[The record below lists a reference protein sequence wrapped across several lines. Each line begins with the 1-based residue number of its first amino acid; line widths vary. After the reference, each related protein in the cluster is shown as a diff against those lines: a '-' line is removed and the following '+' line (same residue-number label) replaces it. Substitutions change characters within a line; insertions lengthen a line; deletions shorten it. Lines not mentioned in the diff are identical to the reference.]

1 MLRQVIDSGCVD
13 YIAMDIKNSFE
24 KYHETIGL
32 DKMPEEIKESIGII
46 MSSNVDYE
54 FRTTV
59 VNELHNAEDIESIS
73 REISGAKRYFLQKF
87 KDVGSCLVCG
97 LNGISDDVA
106 KDFVEILKPLIPNTK
121 LRGY

>member
-1 MLRQVIDSGCVD
+1 MRIIPKTAKVKIEFF
-13 YIAMDIKNSFE
+13 KNISL
-24 KYHETIGL
+24 TDTVIGL

-73 REISGAKRYFLQKF
+73 REISGAKRYFLQGF
-87 KDVGSCLVCG
+87 IDSGEL
-97 LNGISDDVA
+97 ISDGYSAHSEEDM
-106 KDFVEILKPLIPNTK
+106 KNMLEIARKYVPNAQ
-121 LRGY
+121 LRGV